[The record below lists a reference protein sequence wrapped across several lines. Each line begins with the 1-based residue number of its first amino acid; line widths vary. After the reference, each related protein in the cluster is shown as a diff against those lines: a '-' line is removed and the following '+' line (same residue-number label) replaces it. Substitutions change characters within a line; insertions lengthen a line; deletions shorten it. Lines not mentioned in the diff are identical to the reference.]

1 MVMKRQYVFLFAVA
15 IAVIAM
21 LSLVSAAGL
30 GEMVQRGLDGLYDA
44 VKPLLQAIVGE
55 TSDSANFL
63 AKVLLVILIIAVLYG
78 ALSASNVEVFTDYPW
93 VHWTTSIVL
102 AILGVRFLT
111 PELVET
117 VLLPNSVFG
126 VAVASGIPFVVYFI
140 LLRGFTSEF
149 LRRTAWAFFA
159 VVFLALWNLRYEKL
173 GDAAFIYPLIAV
185 LALIMA
191 VFEGKI
197 QQYIFTSRINRA
209 SAASK
214 GPALTALNHQ
224 LNAIHADYAAQT
236 GGTAY
241 TPHTAAS
248 AGQTGYAAYRAD
260 VKDVKRRIRQL
271 MRT

>member
-1 MVMKRQYVFLFAVA
+1 MQRQRILLFAAA

-21 LSLVSAAGL
+21 LSFVSAAGL
-30 GEMVQRGLDGLYDA
+30 GEMVQRGLEGLYDA
-44 VKPLLQAIVGE
+44 LKPILQAIVGE
-55 TSDSANFL
+55 TSGTDNFL
-63 AKVLLVILIIAVLYG
+63 AKVLLTILIIAVLYG
-78 ALSASNVEVFTDYPW
+78 ALSASNIEVFTDHPW
-93 VHWTTSIVL
+93 VHWTTSVVL

-111 PELVET
+111 PTLVET
-117 VLLPNSVFG
+117 ILLPNSVFG

-149 LRRTAWAFFA
+149 LRRIAWIFFA
-159 VVFLALWNLRYEKL
+159 VVFLALWNIRYTNL
-173 GDAAFIYPLIAV
+173 GDVAFIYPLTALLAV
-185 LALIMA
+185 IMA
-191 VFEGKI
+191 FFEGAI
-197 QQYIFTSRINRA
+197 QRYVFTSRVNRA

-214 GPALTALNHQ
+214 GPALTTLHQQ
-224 LNAIHADYAAQT
+224 LNTIHANYAAPA

-248 AGQTGYAAYRAD
+248 AGMTGYTAYKTD